1 MRPAAAPTDSRKVVM
16 LKVMLQEFGFRI
28 SRRGL

>member
-1 MRPAAAPTDSRKVVM
+1 MRPAAAPTDSRNVVM